1 MNTPATERRV
11 LPRTIERLQYL
22 VDCGRSEI
30 LVSKAEVLAIL
41 ADLKQPSEPSE
52 HPDKTRMDWLERQH
66 VEVRTPLVYGSR
78 ANFHASPS
86 GYVEDPPNS
95 DLRKRVDACLSATK
109 QDDWCYE
116 HGHKEHK
123 RGSPA
128 CETAATKEKE

>member
-1 MNTPATERRV
+1 VETEPTCGGLTYAKNLWNRRFA
-11 LPRTIERLQYL
+11 P
-22 VDCGRSEI
+22 
-30 LVSKAEVLAIL
+30 
-41 ADLKQPSEPSE
+41 EPSE
-52 HPDKTRMDWLERQH
+52 HPDKARMDWLERQH
-66 VEVRTPLVYGSR
+66 VEVRTLLVYGSR